1 MRWLVI
7 CVILISAAFMA
18 RTSSTGKALLDVSRE
33 YVENLSSGNTE
44 DAYLLLSD
52 SLAALVSPAFLEL
65 FNNSLS
71 SGRITIG
78 NIESRGYTIFMALEQ
93 GGSRTIWL
101 REDNSG
107 EWGISG
113 DSSLD
118 NLLGMATVMCTA
130 FAQETVIPA
139 YRNGVDPGDFDCPIS
154 GKPYSLEGSILLCP
168 SGHLGNG
175 LDVGG
180 SNCILLRDSLA
191 GVVSDYILA
200 GYRFPDSFTGMFEES
215 DGEFS
220 QRGGFRCP
228 DNGYVYYE
236 ITENGVFCPFHNE
249 TSRIELHSA
258 SERSSLNSLSLN
270 PDQENL

>member
-1 MRWLVI
+1 
-7 CVILISAAFMA
+7 MA
-18 RTSSTGKALLDVSRE
+18 RNSSTGKALLDISHE
-33 YVENLSSGNTE
+33 YVETLSSGNTE
-44 DAYLLLSD
+44 DAYFLLSD
-52 SLAALVSPAFLEL
+52 SLSALVSPTFLEL
-65 FNNSLS
+65 LDDSPS

-78 NIESRGYTIFMALEQ
+78 NIESRGYTISLALEQ

-101 REDNSG
+101 RKDDSG
-107 EWGISG
+107 ELAISG

-118 NLLGMATVMCTA
+118 NLLGRATLLCTA

-139 YRNGVDPGDFDCPIS
+139 YRNGVDPGDYACPIS
-154 GKPYSLEGSILLCP
+154 GKPYLLEGCMLLCP
-168 SGHLGNG
+168 SGHLGDG
-175 LDVGG
+175 LNVEG
-180 SNCILLRDSLA
+180 SNCMLLRDSLA

-200 GYRFPDSFTGMFEES
+200 GYRFPDSFSGMFEES

-236 ITENGVFCPFHNE
+236 ITEEGVYCPFHDE
-249 TSRIELHSA
+249 TSIIDRSSA
-258 SERSSLNSLSLN
+258 SERSPLNSVSHN

>member
-1 MRWLVI
+1 MRRLVI
-7 CVILISAAFMA
+7 CAILISAAFMA
-18 RTSSTGKALLDVSRE
+18 RTSSTGKALLDISRE
-33 YVENLSSGNTE
+33 YVGALSSGNTE
-44 DAYLLLSD
+44 DAYFLLSD
-52 SLAALVSPAFLEL
+52 SLAALVSPVFLEL
-65 FNNSLS
+65 LDNSPS

-78 NIESRGYTIFMALEQ
+78 SIESRGYTISIALDH

-101 REDNSG
+101 GENDSG
-107 EWGISG
+107 KWEIAG

-118 NLLGMATVMCTA
+118 NLLGRATVMCTA

-139 YRNGVDPGDFDCPIS
+139 YRNGVDPGEYSCPIS
-154 GKPYSLEGSILLCP
+154 SKPYFLEGSMLLCP
-168 SGHLGNG
+168 SGHLGDG

-180 SNCILLRDSLA
+180 SSCMLLRDSLA

-200 GYRFPDSFTGMFEES
+200 GYRFPDSFAGMFEES

-236 ITENGVFCPFHNE
+236 ITGEGVFCPFHDE
-249 TSRIELHSA
+249 TSRIELQSA
-258 SERSSLNSLSLN
+258 SERSYLNSASNN
-270 PDQENL
+270 PGQENL

>member
-7 CVILISAAFMA
+7 CAILISAAFMA
-18 RTSSTGKALLDVSRE
+18 RTSSTGKALIDTSRE
-33 YVENLSSGNTE
+33 YLGTLSSGNTE
-44 DAYLLLSD
+44 DSHLLLSD

-65 FNNSLS
+65 FDNSPS

-78 NIESRGYTIFMALEQ
+78 NIESRGYTISVDLEQ
-93 GGSRTIWL
+93 GGSRKIWL
-101 REDNSG
+101 RKGDSG
-107 EWGISG
+107 EWEVSG

-118 NLLGMATVMCTA
+118 NLLGRATVMCTA

-139 YRNGVDPGDFDCPIS
+139 YRNGVDPGEYTCPIC
-154 GKPYSLEGSILLCP
+154 GEPYSLEGSMLLCP
-168 SGHLGNG
+168 SGHLGDG

-180 SNCILLRDSLA
+180 SNCMLLRDSLA

-200 GYRFPDSFTGMFEES
+200 GYRFPDSFVEMFKES

-236 ITENGVFCPFHNE
+236 ITEEGVFCPFHDE
-249 TSRIELHSA
+249 TSRIELHSD
-258 SERSSLNSLSLN
+258 SVRSSLNSLSHN

>member
-1 MRWLVI
+1 MRWLII
-7 CVILISAAFMA
+7 CTVLISAAFMA
-18 RTSSTGKALLDVSRE
+18 RTSSTGKALLDTSRE
-33 YVENLSSGNTE
+33 YLQTLSSGNTE
-44 DAYLLLSD
+44 DTYLLLSD
-52 SLAALVSPAFLEL
+52 SLASLISPVFLEL
-65 FNNSLS
+65 LDNSPS

-78 NIESRGYTIFMALEQ
+78 NIESRGYTISMALEQ

-101 REDNSG
+101 RESDSG
-107 EWGISG
+107 EWEITG

-118 NLLGMATVMCTA
+118 NFLGRATVMCTS

-139 YRNGVDPGDFDCPIS
+139 YHNGVDPGEYRCPIS
-154 GKPYSLEGSILLCP
+154 GEPYSLEGNILLCP

-175 LDVGG
+175 MDVGG
-180 SNCILLRDSLA
+180 SRCMLLRDSLA

-200 GYRFPDSFTGMFEES
+200 GYRFPNSFAGMYEES

-228 DNGYVYYE
+228 DNGYIYYE
-236 ITENGVFCPFHNE
+236 ITEEGVFCPFHDE

-258 SERSSLNSLSLN
+258 PERPSLNLVSHN

>member
-1 MRWLVI
+1 MRRLVI
-7 CVILISAAFMA
+7 CAILISAAFLA
-18 RTSSTGKALLDVSRE
+18 RTSSTGKALLDTSRE
-33 YVENLSSGNTE
+33 YLETLSSENTE
-44 DAYLLLSD
+44 DAYFLLSD
-52 SLAALVSPAFLEL
+52 SLAALVSPVFLEL
-65 FNNSLS
+65 LDNSPS

-78 NIESRGYTIFMALEQ
+78 NIESRGYTISMALEQ

-101 REDNSG
+101 REDDLG
-107 EWGISG
+107 EWEIAG

-118 NLLGMATVMCTA
+118 NLLGRATVMCTG
-130 FAQETVIPA
+130 FVQETVIPA
-139 YRNGVDPGDFDCPIS
+139 YRNGVDPGDYGCPIS
-154 GKPYSLEGSILLCP
+154 GEPYSLEGDMLLCP
-168 SGHLGNG
+168 SGHLGDG

-180 SNCILLRDSLA
+180 SRCTLLRDSLA
-191 GVVSDYILA
+191 EVVSDYILA
-200 GYRFPDSFTGMFEES
+200 GYHFPDSFIGMFEES

-236 ITENGVFCPFHNE
+236 ITGEGVFCPFHDE

-258 SERSSLNSLSLN
+258 SERSSLNSLSHN

>member
-1 MRWLVI
+1 
-7 CVILISAAFMA
+7 MA
-18 RTSSTGKALLDVSRE
+18 RTSSTGKALLDTSRE
-33 YVENLSSGNTE
+33 YLETLSSENTE
-44 DAYLLLSD
+44 DAYFLLSD
-52 SLAALVSPAFLEL
+52 SLAALVSPVFLEL
-65 FNNSLS
+65 LDNSPS

-78 NIESRGYTIFMALEQ
+78 NIESRGYTISMALEQ

-101 REDNSG
+101 REDDLG
-107 EWGISG
+107 EWEIAG

-118 NLLGMATVMCTA
+118 NLLGRATVMCTG
-130 FAQETVIPA
+130 FVQETVIPA
-139 YRNGVDPGDFDCPIS
+139 YRNGVDPGDYGCPIS
-154 GKPYSLEGSILLCP
+154 GEPYSLEGDMLLCP
-168 SGHLGNG
+168 SGHLGDG

-180 SNCILLRDSLA
+180 SRCTLLRDSLA
-191 GVVSDYILA
+191 EVVSDYILA
-200 GYRFPDSFTGMFEES
+200 GYHFPDSFIGMFEES

-236 ITENGVFCPFHNE
+236 ITREGVFCPFHDE

-258 SERSSLNSLSLN
+258 SERSSLNSLSHN

>member
-1 MRWLVI
+1 
-7 CVILISAAFMA
+7 MA
-18 RTSSTGKALLDVSRE
+18 RTSSTGKALIDTSRE
-33 YVENLSSGNTE
+33 YLGTLSSGNTE
-44 DAYLLLSD
+44 DSHLLLSD

-65 FNNSLS
+65 FDNSPS

-78 NIESRGYTIFMALEQ
+78 NIESRGYTISVDLEQ
-93 GGSRTIWL
+93 GGSRKIWL
-101 REDNSG
+101 RKDDSG
-107 EWGISG
+107 EWEVSG

-118 NLLGMATVMCTA
+118 NLLGRATVMCTA

-139 YRNGVDPGDFDCPIS
+139 YRNGVDPGEYTCPIC
-154 GKPYSLEGSILLCP
+154 GEPYSLEGSMLLCP
-168 SGHLGNG
+168 SGHLGDG

-180 SNCILLRDSLA
+180 SNCMLLRDSLA

-200 GYRFPDSFTGMFEES
+200 GYRFPDSFVEMFEES

-236 ITENGVFCPFHNE
+236 ITEEGVFCPFHDE
-249 TSRIELHSA
+249 ASGIELHSD
-258 SERSSLNSLSLN
+258 SVRSSLNSLSHN

>member
-7 CVILISAAFMA
+7 CVILISVAFMA
-18 RTSSTGKALLDVSRE
+18 RTSSTGKTLLDTSRE
-33 YVENLSSGNTE
+33 YLGTLSSGNTE

-65 FNNSLS
+65 LDNSFS

-78 NIESRGYTIFMALEQ
+78 NIESRGYTLSMALEQ

-101 REDNSG
+101 REDDSG
-107 EWGISG
+107 EWEVAG

-118 NLLGMATVMCTA
+118 NLLGRAAVMCTK

-139 YRNGVDPGDFDCPIS
+139 YRNGADPGEYLCPIS
-154 GKPYSLEGSILLCP
+154 SEPYSLEGNILLCP

-175 LDVGG
+175 LNVGG
-180 SNCILLRDSLA
+180 SSCMLLRDSLA
-191 GVVSDYILA
+191 GVVSDYIFA
-200 GYRFPDSFTGMFEES
+200 GYNFPDSFTRMFEES

-236 ITENGVFCPFHNE
+236 ITEEGVFCPFHDE

-258 SERSSLNSLSLN
+258 SERSSLNSLSQN
-270 PDQENL
+270 SD